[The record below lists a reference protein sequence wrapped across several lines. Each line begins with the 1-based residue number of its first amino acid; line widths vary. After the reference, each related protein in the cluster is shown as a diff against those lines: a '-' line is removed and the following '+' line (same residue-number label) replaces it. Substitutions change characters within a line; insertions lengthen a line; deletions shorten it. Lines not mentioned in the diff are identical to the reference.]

1 MLTLFIEELFY
12 LLLRVLLK
20 RPEIFGW
27 PEATSIIDSLFGD
40 VHLVPFHPALSIR
53 VTEME
58 VGQ

>member
-27 PEATSIIDSLFGD
+27 PEATSITDSLFGD
-40 VHLVPFHPALSIR
+40 VHLVPLHPALS
-53 VTEME
+53 ME
-58 VGQ
+58 VDSG